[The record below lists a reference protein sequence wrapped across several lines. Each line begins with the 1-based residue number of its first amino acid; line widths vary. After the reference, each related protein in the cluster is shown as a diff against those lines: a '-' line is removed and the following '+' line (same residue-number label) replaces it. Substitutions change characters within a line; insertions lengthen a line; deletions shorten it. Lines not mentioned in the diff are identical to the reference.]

1 MFRRI
6 FLVAGVL
13 VATASWLAP
22 ARAVD
27 DQNCE
32 DFDSQAAAQQHL
44 RNDPSDPDQ
53 LDPDNDGVACSVT
66 AYANTARDTNP
77 VGQARASTTTASTL
91 AVNATTTTAQ
101 VLPTTVAST
110 GAFSAPL
117 FGAGIL
123 LVGIGMSFRGKRADG
138 KHFANS

>member
-13 VATASWLAP
+13 LATFSWLAP

-44 RNDPSDPDQ
+44 RQDPTDPDQ
-53 LDPDNDGVACSVT
+53 LDPDDDGVACSVT

-77 VGQARASTTTASTL
+77 VGQV
-91 AVNATTTTAQ
+91 AVTTTTLRVTGATTSTTVT
-101 VLPTTVAST
+101 VLPTTVAQT

-123 LVGIGMSFRGKRADG
+123 LVGIGMSFRGKRAPG
-138 KHFANS
+138 AHYRG

>member
-1 MFRRI
+1 MLRRI
-6 FLVAGVL
+6 FLVLGVL
-13 VATASWLAP
+13 LATASWLAP

-44 RNDPSDPDQ
+44 RNDATDPDQ

-66 AYANTARDTNP
+66 AYTNTARDTNP
-77 VGQARASTTTASTL
+77 VGQVAITTTSA
-91 AVNATTTTAQ
+91 ANGTTTTPTTAQ
-101 VLPTTVAST
+101 PLPTTVAST

-117 FGAGIL
+117 FGAGLL
-123 LVGIGMSFRGKRADG
+123 LVGIGMSFKGKRSEGNHYRA
-138 KHFANS
+138 

>member
-1 MFRRI
+1 MIRRM
-6 FLVAGVL
+6 FLVVGLL

-44 RNDPSDPDQ
+44 RNDATDPDQ

-66 AYANTARDTNP
+66 SYVNTARDTNP
-77 VGQARASTTTASTL
+77 VGQVAITTTSA
-91 AVNATTTTAQ
+91 ANGTTTSTTAQ
-101 VLPTTVAST
+101 VLPTTVATT
-110 GAFSAPL
+110 GAFSAPM

-123 LVGIGMSFRGKRADG
+123 LVGIGLSFKGKRAEG
-138 KHFANS
+138 KHYAG

>member
-1 MFRRI
+1 MIRRI
-6 FLVAGVL
+6 FPVVGLL

-44 RNDPSDPDQ
+44 RNDATDPDQ

-66 AYANTARDTNP
+66 SYVNTARDTNP
-77 VGQARASTTTASTL
+77 VGQVAITTTSA
-91 AVNATTTTAQ
+91 ANGTTTSTTAQ
-101 VLPTTVAST
+101 VLPTTVATT
-110 GAFSAPL
+110 GAFSAPM

-123 LVGIGMSFRGKRADG
+123 LVGIGLSFKGKRAEG
-138 KHFANS
+138 KHYAG

>member
-1 MFRRI
+1 MIRRI
-6 FLVAGVL
+6 FLVVGLL

-44 RNDPSDPDQ
+44 RNDATDPDQ

-66 AYANTARDTNP
+66 SYVNTARDTNP
-77 VGQARASTTTASTL
+77 VGQVAITTTSA
-91 AVNATTTTAQ
+91 ANGTTTSTTAQ
-101 VLPTTVAST
+101 VLPTTVATT
-110 GAFSAPL
+110 GAFSAPM

-123 LVGIGMSFRGKRADG
+123 LVGIGLSFKGKRAEG
-138 KHFANS
+138 KHYAG

>member
-1 MFRRI
+1 MIRRI
-6 FLVAGVL
+6 FLVVGLL

-44 RNDPSDPDQ
+44 RNDATDPDQ

-66 AYANTARDTNP
+66 SYVNTARDTNP
-77 VGQARASTTTASTL
+77 VGQVAITTTSA
-91 AVNATTTTAQ
+91 ANGTTTSTTAQ
-101 VLPTTVAST
+101 VLPTTVATT
-110 GAFSAPL
+110 GAFSAPM

-123 LVGIGMSFRGKRADG
+123 LVGIGLSFKGKRAEG
-138 KHFANS
+138 KHYAS